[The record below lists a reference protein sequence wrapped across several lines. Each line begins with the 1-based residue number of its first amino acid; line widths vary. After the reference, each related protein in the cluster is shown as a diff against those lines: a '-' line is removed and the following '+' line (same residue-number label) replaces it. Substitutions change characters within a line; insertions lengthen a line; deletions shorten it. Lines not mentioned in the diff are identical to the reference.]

1 MIQEKQKRNLRL
13 GVLGMGLCMVADWLL
28 DAKPAGSV
36 SDMVVESGWL
46 DMSMWRFEASILIVA
61 AILPLFWLGI
71 REMKALLKARCQTG
85 GDRKMSCLFD
95 IGAMAG
101 TMGFLFIH
109 IMCCFVAI
117 IFKCAYA
124 AGMDFA
130 AASALTNTMAM
141 YMYIPFFVYYF
152 VADLSVSIAWIYFVL
167 KGRLGLSKW
176 VALCCP
182 IVTLLLAELFHY
194 VPWPVSQI
202 GVAFE
207 TMGYVLLMAMGLRI
221 HRK

>member
-13 GVLGMGLCMVADWLL
+13 GV
-28 DAKPAGSV
+28 
-36 SDMVVESGWL
+36 
-46 DMSMWRFEASILIVA
+46 
-61 AILPLFWLGI
+61 LGI

-95 IGAMAG
+95 IGAIAG

-130 AASALTNTMAM
+130 AASALTNT
-141 YMYIPFFVYYF
+141 VCQRC
-152 VADLSVSIAWIYFVL
+152 
-167 KGRLGLSKW
+167 KN
-176 VALCCP
+176 
-182 IVTLLLAELFHY
+182 
-194 VPWPVSQI
+194 
-202 GVAFE
+202 
-207 TMGYVLLMAMGLRI
+207 
-221 HRK
+221 